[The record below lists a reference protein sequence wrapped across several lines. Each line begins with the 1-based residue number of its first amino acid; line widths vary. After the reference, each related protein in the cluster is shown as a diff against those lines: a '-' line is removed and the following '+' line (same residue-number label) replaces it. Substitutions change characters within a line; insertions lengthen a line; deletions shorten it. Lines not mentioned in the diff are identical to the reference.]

1 MKVAVVNLKGGTGKT
16 TTSVYAAAGLGQRGR
31 VLLIDADPQGSALS
45 WSETASSFPVTTVG
59 LPVRDLHRRVNDLGR
74 DYDHVVID
82 TPPGDLAIVR
92 GALLAA
98 EVALIPI
105 PASLIDLDRLRP
117 TIELVSEAEDING
130 LDLRVVLTRVRIGT
144 RSAAAARE
152 VLSELGLPVLAAE
165 VPLREA
171 IAMSFGLEP
180 DDLREY
186 GAVLDELALGVA

>member
-16 TTSVYAAAGLGQRGR
+16 TTSVYVAAGLAQRGR

-45 WSETASSFPVTTVG
+45 WSEAAGSFPVTTVG
-59 LPVRDLHRRVNDLGR
+59 LPVRDLHRRLKELGR
-74 DYDHVVID
+74 DYDHLVID

-98 EVALIPI
+98 DVALIPI

-152 VLSELGLPVLAAE
+152 VLGELGLPVMAAE